1 MQYLS
6 TPWLLIAILS
16 ASLIVVA
23 ILWYLN
29 AAAHN
34 FRVDAVRTNVEPLRL
49 ATFLFRDEK
58 LSDSDC
64 VLHKLPWSDD
74 VEVSEWRHLRSWL
87 GRRFGPLPTRLDD
100 LSEGESREFPALDD
114 KDRATLILSGLQD
127 AQRVQLK
134 DPSEQDPSG
143 AHRAREL
150 ETFVARFGAVLN
162 ETPCAIR
169 VFDKVHETAWYN
181 QSFMAFSE
189 DQAELLV
196 RAPLTTDKG
205 KRVHLPAQ
213 HGQAE
218 TYLELNHL
226 DREDF
231 QVLYV
236 NDVTQVVRA
245 EKARREFIQTLTKTF
260 ANLTTGLAVFDQS
273 QRLALFNPALLDLTG
288 LNPAFLSGQPQLSEV
303 FDRLR
308 DSNMLPEPKN
318 YGSWRNQMNAM
329 IKSASEGLYID
340 DWSLPNGMTYRI
352 TGRPHPDGAV
362 AFLFEDISD
371 EVALTRRFRG
381 QIDLRQA
388 ALDVVPH
395 AIAITGPNNSILL
408 CNRACSDFFG
418 VDPEST
424 FAEMGLR
431 DFLSICEQKLPHVWF
446 WDACEKAVL
455 GRTELERVISCTEG
469 QDYLCRIELLPGHS
483 MNISISEKGNTR
495 LHPPELQSA
504 TA

>member
-1 MQYLS
+1 M
-6 TPWLLIAILS
+6 
-16 ASLIVVA
+16 
-23 ILWYLN
+23 
-29 AAAHN
+29 
-34 FRVDAVRTNVEPLRL
+34 
-49 ATFLFRDEK
+49 
-58 LSDSDC
+58 
-64 VLHKLPWSDD
+64 PWSDD
-74 VEVSEWRHLRSWL
+74 ADVSEWRHLRSWL
-87 GRRFGPLPTRLDD
+87 GRRFGTLPTRLND
-100 LSEGESREFPALDD
+100 LGEGQCREFPALDNE
-114 KDRATLILSGLQD
+114 DRAILVLSGLQD
-127 AQRVQLK
+127 VQRVQIK

-150 ETFVARFGAVLN
+150 ETFVARLGAVLN

-169 VFDKVHETAWYN
+169 VFDKVHETAWHN
-181 QSFMAFSE
+181 QNFSAFSE
-189 DQAELLV
+189 DQAELLI
-196 RAPLTTDKG
+196 RAPCSLENG

-213 HGQAE
+213 NGQPE
-218 TYLELNHL
+218 TYLELTHL

-236 NDVTQVVRA
+236 NDVTQVVNA

-260 ANLTTGLAVFDQS
+260 ANLTTGLAVFDQNQS
-273 QRLALFNPALLDLTG
+273 LALFNPTLLDLTG
-288 LNPAFLSGQPQLSEV
+288 LNPSFLSGQPQLAEV

-371 EVALTRRFRG
+371 EVALTRRFRS
-381 QIDLRQA
+381 QVDLRQA
-388 ALDVVPH
+388 ALDVVNH
-395 AIAITGPNNSILL
+395 AIAITGPNNAILL

-418 VDPEST
+418 VDPESS
-424 FAEMGLR
+424 FAEMSLK
-431 DFLSICEQKLPHVWF
+431 DFLAICRQKLPHVWF

-455 GRTELERVISCTEG
+455 GRTELERVISCKDG
-469 QDYLCRIELLPGHS
+469 NDYLCRVEMLPGNS
-483 MNISISEKGNTR
+483 MNISVIQNG
-495 LHPPELQSA
+495 SA
-504 TA
+504 TLPTSELETATA